1 MTHRLVFMST
11 LGVDLIDEDAIEPN
25 KNDAFWSKMRNYV
38 EEWGPFYSGRILSWQ
53 EGDAEK
59 NSMLHV

>member
-1 MTHRLVFMST
+1 MKT
-11 LGVDLIDEDAIEPN
+11 AIEPN